1 VISIASVLFKRIAG
15 KFPGLR
21 HTLAQAE
28 IPDRPE
34 DFIRK
39 SFLTATYVTIGI
51 SLMAYPVVAKM
62 LRKSLAEIFLSGFT
76 VGMLVFYFYLLYFF
90 FNYPTARII
99 RAQKDINMEVVY
111 AGRFLLIEL
120 ESGMPVYN
128 AFVNVAKNYKTIG
141 KHFQNIVDKVN
152 LGTDME
158 AAIDEEANVVPS
170 QNVKKMFWQILNSIR
185 TGANIS
191 GALTTVIDQ
200 IVREQQVEVQEYGRK
215 LNPMAMFYMI
225 VAVILPS
232 LGMTMFMVLATFVGL
247 KLDLVSLATAACV
260 LGFVQFLFLA
270 TIKSSRPASGE
281 D

>member
-1 VISIASVLFKRIAG
+1 
-15 KFPGLR
+15 
-21 HTLAQAE
+21 
-28 IPDRPE
+28 
-34 DFIRK
+34 
-39 SFLTATYVTIGI
+39 
-51 SLMAYPVVAKM
+51 
-62 LRKSLAEIFLSGFT
+62 
-76 VGMLVFYFYLLYFF
+76 MLVFYFYLLYFF

-225 VAVILPS
+225 VAVIFPT
-232 LGMTMFMVLATFVGL
+232 LGVTMLIVLSSFMKFRMTLSILLLLAGL
-247 KLDLVSLATAACV
+247 IA
-260 LGFVQFLFLA
+260 FVQFMFLSLV
-270 TIKSSRPASGE
+270 KFSRPPIES
-281 D
+281 